1 MLLRVGLSLL
11 EPRYSTHQEE
21 SLSKGLEGATG
32 MPLAFT
38 GGIGAILAYLICSA
52 TAWSLYPG
60 TFGPFRN
67 WLSDLGNP
75 LRNPAGAVWYNAG
88 CILTAL
94 GLLVFVLGLSS
105 WRSGRSTGNAL
116 IATSQLT
123 GLASV
128 ISLAMI
134 GVYSEN
140 HLRQHMIS
148 SNWFFACFPLFIV
161 LFSTGVITHPRS
173 RKDIGMLGL
182 AVVLLGLLF
191 HLIFPKSRP
200 LEWVTE
206 LGFLV
211 YVGVVA
217 WSTRHP
223 FSSRAIGG

>member
-1 MLLRVGLSLL
+1 MNKALQWVG
-11 EPRYSTHQEE
+11 
-21 SLSKGLEGATG
+21 GI
-32 MPLAFT
+32 PLAFA
-38 GGIGAILAYLICSA
+38 GGMGAILAYLICSA
-52 TAWSLYPG
+52 MAWSLYPG
-60 TFGPFRN
+60 PFGPLRN

-75 LRNPAGAVWYNAG
+75 VRNPAGAAWYNAG

-105 WRSGRSTGNAL
+105 WRSGKPTGNAL

-123 GLASV
+123 GIASV
-128 ISLAMI
+128 VSLAMI

-182 AVVLLGLLF
+182 GVVVLGLVF

-206 LGFLV
+206 LGFLL

-217 WSTRHP
+217 WSTRVHRV
-223 FSSRAIGG
+223 SRAVGD